1 MDVWDEEYLY
11 LDEQAKE
18 LKQCYYC
25 GNDCQEELVQCISK
39 GCYQY
44 FCNNS
49 ISDNDSSH
57 IVFHLQ
63 YRSHNE
69 ISYIPSQD
77 GEGENLQCFNC
88 GNHNIFTLIFKFDEN
103 SYEENNNLSIICRNI
118 CLNSN
123 PNYREYNWSPLIK
136 DQAIN
141 PHFLRSS
148 NDLKILSESDIRL
161 LEYNLTNG
169 LIKNTSNIGP
179 ENIKKIKLKYDT
191 VEEYKET
198 FELLLELDN
207 AYETEQEQKEAER
220 EIFPE
225 WSSDFK
231 SFTFYLIEENFHL
244 KINDELEIK
253 GASASMQ
260 GTVKKVNSSQE
271 ILVQVKSNRAGNAS
285 LNRLVIKPMMKNVA
299 YDRMIRALKSFRFI
313 EDKFRNYILGYD
325 VELPAHYVEP
335 KEDYSVRGLPPL
347 NSSQNEAVKSAL
359 DSPFCLIQGPPGTG
373 KTVTTACI
381 VYHLSNSINRPSQY
395 RQVSLDI
402 EKKKKKIIKRFELIL
417 KMNQELE
424 FRKNLLQT
432 MKKSQCSD
440 PNIGSKIE
448 IFQSIIKNWESKI
461 AEIDREKDTILD
473 DIEVLQFKLNNLQDD
488 TERRRILVTA
498 PSNIAVDHLVSKI
511 KDTGLKVVR
520 FYSKSKEEAFS
531 ELSRFSY
538 HTLFENELKRPEN
551 RVIRDIHESKK
562 KGGFGGKAEKSAYL
576 VEERRIRDDI
586 LKEVHVI
593 CCTCI
598 GALDHRLQNL
608 RFSKVIID
616 EACQSRE
623 PESLI
628 PLLFKPDQV
637 IMVGDHYQLGP
648 VIKCKQAEEVGLGNS
663 LFQRMIDLGRPAHML
678 QLQYRMHP
686 LISEFPCR
694 VFYEGLLKDGI
705 KASDRYHEN
714 CNLNWPSG
722 KPVFFY
728 HVEAPEEISSSG
740 KSYLN
745 RKEAEIV
752 VRLVNQIGI
761 GADIGVITFYD
772 AQRVTI
778 LNYLKGQN
786 VPKLEVASVDSFQGR
801 EKDYIILSCVRSSN
815 RGGVGFLGN
824 YRRLNVAITR
834 AKYGLIICG
843 NVDTL
848 LRSPIWRTLLG
859 YYKEKDLVY
868 EESYGS
874 LIRLNGFNVGRSG
887 FNLLNQKFPYLDAAA
902 YPDPKDEGEHILEAG
917 DEELNSGWGCVN

>member
-11 LDEQAKE
+11 MDEQAKE

-25 GNDCQEELVQCISK
+25 GNDRQDEIVQCMNK

-44 FCNNS
+44 FCNNA
-49 ISDNDSSH
+49 IYDNDSSH
-57 IVFHLQ
+57 IIFHLQ
-63 YRSHNE
+63 YRSHNQ

-77 GEGENLQCFNC
+77 CEGEEIVCYNC
-88 GNHNIFTLIFKFDEN
+88 GNNNIFTLIFKFDEN
-103 SYEENNNLSIICRNI
+103 SYDESSLTIICRNV

-123 PNYREYNWSPLIK
+123 PRYREYEWSPVII

-141 PHFLRSS
+141 PNLLGSS
-148 NDLKILSESDIRL
+148 IEYKIVTEEDIKL
-161 LEYNLTNG
+161 LEYNLSNG
-169 LIKNTSNIGP
+169 LIKNTSSIGP

-207 AYETEQEQKEAER
+207 AYEAEEEQKIAER

-244 KINDELEIK
+244 KVNDELEIK
-253 GASASMQ
+253 STGVSMQ
-260 GTVKKVNSSQE
+260 GIIKKINSSQE
-271 ILVQVKSNRAGNAS
+271 ILVQIKSNRTGNET
-285 LNRLVIKPMMKNVA
+285 LTRVVIKPVRKNVA
-299 YDRMIRALKSFRFI
+299 YDRMVRALKAFRGI

-335 KEDYSVRGLPPL
+335 REDYSVRGLPPL
-347 NSSQNEAVKSAL
+347 NESQNKAIRSAL

-373 KTVTTACI
+373 KTVTTASI

-395 RQVSLDI
+395 RQVSLDL
-402 EKKKKKIIKRFELIL
+402 EKKKKKIIKRFELVL
-417 KMNQELE
+417 KMNEELE
-424 FRKNLLQT
+424 FRKQLLET
-432 MKKSQCSD
+432 MIKSQQSN
-440 PNIGSKIE
+440 PNIDSKIE
-448 IFQSIIKNWESKI
+448 IFQSIIKNWENKMSEIEIEKEKI
-461 AEIDREKDTILD
+461 LN

-511 KDTGLKVVR
+511 KETGLKVVR
-520 FYSKSKEEAFS
+520 FYSKSKEEVNND
-531 ELSRFSY
+531 LSRCSY
-538 HTLFENELKRPEN
+538 HALFENELKKPEN
-551 RVIRDIHESKK
+551 RVIRELFESKK
-562 KGGFGGKAEKSAYL
+562 KGGLNLKSEKSAYSA
-576 VEERRIRDDI
+576 EERRIRDEI

-598 GALDHRLQNL
+598 GALDHRLQYL

-648 VIKCKQAEEVGLGNS
+648 VIKCKQAEDVGLGNS

-678 QLQYRMHP
+678 QFQYRMHP
-686 LISEFPCR
+686 LISDFPCK
-694 VFYEGLLKDGI
+694 VFYDGLLKDGI
-705 KASDRYHEN
+705 KASDRYHEK
-714 CNLNWPSG
+714 CNLDWPSG

-728 HVEAPEEISSSG
+728 HVESPEEISSSG

-752 VRLVNQIGI
+752 VKLVNQIGI
-761 GADIGVITFYD
+761 EADIGVITFYD

-778 LNYLKGQN
+778 LNYLKDKN
-786 VPKLEVASVDSFQGR
+786 LPKLEVASVDSFQGR

-815 RGGVGFLGN
+815 KGGVGFLGN

-848 LRSPIWRTLLG
+848 LRSPIWKTLLG

-868 EESYGS
+868 EECYGS
-874 LIRLNGFNVGRSG
+874 LVRFNAFNVGRPG
-887 FNLLNQKFPYLDAAA
+887 FNLFHQKFPYLDAAA
-902 YPDPKDEGEHILEAG
+902 YDQPGKEAG
-917 DEELNSGWGCVN
+917 HIREDGDEYEEVGWESVN